1 MIFQF
6 ADLCV
11 SDIMKAAEMKWDDFE
26 DAVQSVTEERI
37 RADYI
42 ITRNIRDF
50 RKSKVPSLT
59 PTEFLARF

>member
-1 MIFQF
+1 
-6 ADLCV
+6 
-11 SDIMKAAEMKWDDFE
+11 MKAAEMKWDDFE
-26 DAVQSVTEERI
+26 DAVQSVTAERI
-37 RADYI
+37 RTDYI

>member
-1 MIFQF
+1 M
-6 ADLCV
+6 

-26 DAVQSVTEERI
+26 DAVQSVTAERI

-42 ITRNIRDF
+42 ITRNIQKKK
-50 RKSKVPSLT
+50 KSKVPSLT